1 MIVVATAPIPDENA
15 SAASAP
21 SNAATAS
28 SKPFTVGFE

>member
-1 MIVVATAPIPDENA
+1 MPDANA

-28 SKPFTVGFE
+28 SNSSTDGLPLRL